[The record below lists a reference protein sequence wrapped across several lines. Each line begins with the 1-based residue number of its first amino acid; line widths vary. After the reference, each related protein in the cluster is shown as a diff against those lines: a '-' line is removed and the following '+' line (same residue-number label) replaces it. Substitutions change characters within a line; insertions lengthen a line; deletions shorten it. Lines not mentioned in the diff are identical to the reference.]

1 MGTLPRRS
9 QKRAGGAGSAITRY
23 LARLSPDKR
32 AALQKLRRAIK
43 AAVPKSEE
51 IISYGIPAVRYQG
64 KVLVWYGAASSHCA
78 FYPGAYPI
86 AKHRNRLTTY
96 KTSKG
101 TIRFQ
106 PEHPL
111 PASLVR
117 TLVRTRIAE
126 RAR

>member
-1 MGTLPRRS
+1 MTVAGYLKRLP
-9 QKRAGGAGSAITRY
+9 
-23 LARLSPDKR
+23 PDQR
-32 AALQKLRRAIK
+32 AALRTLRRAIK

-51 IISYGIPAVRYQG
+51 IISYGIPAFRHEG
-64 KVLVWYGAASSHCA
+64 RVLVWYGAAANHCA

-86 AKHRNRLTTY
+86 AKHKVRLKKY

-117 TLVRTRIAE
+117 ALVRTRIAE
-126 RAR
+126 RPR

>member
-1 MGTLPRRS
+1 MTV
-9 QKRAGGAGSAITRY
+9 AGY
-23 LARLSPDKR
+23 LARVKPAHR

-51 IISYGIPAVRYQG
+51 IISYGIPAFRYEG
-64 KVLVWYGAASSHCA
+64 KVLVWYGAASNHCA

-86 AKHRNRLTTY
+86 AKHKARLKKY
-96 KTSKG
+96 KTSTG

-117 TLVRTRIAE
+117 TLVKARIAE
-126 RAR
+126 RSR